1 MLSFKHE
8 KGKFNYRAVGV
19 ATHNERVLI
28 HRAEADDFWAL
39 PGGRVEFG
47 ESASDALVREFNEEI
62 SVAVRVKRLLWVMEN
77 FFEHNGLNF
86 HEVSL
91 YFLVDLPDD
100 SAVLENDEF
109 MGNEEGVKLIFRW
122 CPLSKLKG
130 IKLFPT
136 LLQSGLIDIP
146 EFTQY
151 VVHRD

>member
-8 KGKFNYRAVGV
+8 KGKFNYRTVGV

-62 SVAVRVKRLLWVMEN
+62 SVVIRIKRLLWVMEN
-77 FFEHNGLNF
+77 FFEYNGINY
-86 HEVSL
+86 HEIAF
-91 YFLVDLPDD
+91 YFLIDIPDN
-100 SAVLENDEF
+100 SEVLMNNEF
-109 MGNEEGVKLIFRW
+109 MGNEEEIKLIFQW
-122 CPLSKLKG
+122 YPISKLKE
-130 IKLFPT
+130 IKLYPT
-136 LLQSGLIDIP
+136 FLKSGLINIP

-151 VVHRD
+151 IVHRD